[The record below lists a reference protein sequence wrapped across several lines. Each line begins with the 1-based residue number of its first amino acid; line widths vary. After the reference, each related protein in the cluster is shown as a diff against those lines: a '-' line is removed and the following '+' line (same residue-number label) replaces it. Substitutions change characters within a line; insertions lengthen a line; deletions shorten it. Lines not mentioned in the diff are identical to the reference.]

1 MFLARLMAI
10 RSTIN
15 SAGPVTRLQLE
26 VDEIIDDI
34 EWLTG
39 HLGEDVWVTLSTGE
53 PPPRPMDDAL
63 AALDGAERAR
73 V

>member
-26 VDEIIDDI
+26 VDEIVDDI

-53 PPPRPMDDAL
+53 PPPQSQQQQL
-63 AALDGAERAR
+63 QFDGTERAR